1 MNPNQNHWL
10 TTARIGVGLLATT
23 LTTLNF
29 IAYIFF
35 STQFANMPP
44 QIVWQPELVRSF
56 LATQGQDFYLYLGVL
71 IGLDIFGTLCASSLI
86 FLLLW
91 RKGDDWFG
99 LYLSLMFALLI
110 GFPAQF
116 ESSWSPAPFMSRA
129 IEAAGIY
136 MVFILLYL
144 FPNGRFVPSWSR
156 GLLIVYGVGYVYAI
170 FFPNDP
176 ANPSLINQLLL
187 LALAVAILI
196 GAGGQIY
203 RYRRVSDSIERQQ
216 TKWSAFFFLLWI
228 LRTLLLVIPPPM
240 QTLMREPSSRGFAL
254 FLFTGASSSVLFSL
268 FMISMVIAIFR
279 YRLFDIDLIIRRTVQ
294 YTVISG
300 LGFIAYLLAVGG
312 TSLLFQARSD
322 LAAGI
327 ITLVVLVSAFVW
339 LRPRLETLM
348 NKYVPLPQMPPEVL
362 AEMER
367 EKVEREKKKATKEV
381 GEQAVGGDTRL
392 HEPWL
397 TIARVVWVIITG
409 LAVTLFIASIPFLIS
424 DQRYLCTTEPCTA
437 PLLNAVEVNLLSQI
451 GLSLTTYTWYFSSL
465 IVVQILAATA
475 VGIFIGWRKSDDWMA
490 LCTSVFL
497 ITFFISLGT
506 SNALVAQPNW
516 LLPRNVIAGIG
527 QASIFII
534 FFLFP
539 DGRFVPRWTRWLTLA
554 LLVFFS
560 ITVVV
565 LTLSP
570 AVAGSP
576 IFGVIIFGTLPFAI
590 GSFIYRYWRVS
601 NPPQRQQIKWVV
613 LSLVVLPLVDL
624 FFRSIVLPLIFPS
637 FQQPGL
643 EHIIY
648 NMVTLPLFR
657 HVPFIFVPVA
667 FAIAIF
673 RYRLY
678 DIDLIIRRTVQY
690 TVISGLGFIAYL
702 LAVGGTSLLFQARS
716 DLAAGIITL
725 VVLVGAVVWLRPRLE
740 TLMNKY
746 MPLPQLPPEVLAEME
761 REKAEREKKKAI
773 KEVGEQTVGGDTRL
787 QGDWLTIVR
796 LVWFV
801 CALVVAII
809 LLGALPGYYSHYAQA
824 IGTDPYDLGQFNQSF
839 QVLVGLS
846 NFVSDFSSFALAI
859 LLFWRKPNDRMA
871 LFASFFLLITAVA
884 STYSLDYFLTAYF
897 GAPSTYE
904 LGSTLQTPLWILVF
918 CIFPDGRFVPRWTR
932 WLFLASI
939 LISFLILTGGEW
951 SVMSYPIFILVMY
964 AQVYRHRRVS
974 NDAERKQT
982 QWVVFGL
989 FVSLVLSLI
998 ASIIYKRPS
1007 PPLINI
1013 FPLSLTIAILHSRLW
1028 NIDLIIRRTVQY
1040 TVISGL
1046 GFIAYLLAVG
1056 GTSLLFQTRSDLAA
1070 GIITL
1075 VVLVSAFVWLRP
1087 RLETLMNKYMPL
1099 PELPLEVLSEMEREK
1114 VERERKR
1121 AETATQKTNLN
1132 RVLTIV
1138 FAILVAIEI
1147 GYLVVG
1153 LASIPTYY
1161 QRVTQQTIETTQLF
1175 GREFVSN
1182 AWIAQ
1187 AAEQRNLSLTQYA
1200 LYRIISSTLATLIPA
1215 VIALFMLWR
1224 ARQQWFI
1231 WLTAFTIIFLGQ
1243 SNLGELTIV
1252 ARLIPVQVFGL
1263 NTIFW
1268 FILMLFF
1275 FLFPTGKRVP
1285 RKWGWLVIG
1294 LVIYHFFIQAGTVL
1308 HYAAPQMAASLNLPS
1323 WSNSLYVLPVLLNFL
1338 VVFACQIYRYRHVS
1352 TPIERQQTK
1361 WFVLGFA
1368 FMLVIVL
1375 VGLLFQANLL
1385 TVSQGS
1391 FLQDFLMA
1399 SLWMPV
1405 YAGIAIAIL
1414 RYRLFDIDIIIRRT
1428 VQYTVISGLG
1438 FIAYLLAVGGT
1449 SLLFQARSDLAAGII
1464 TLVVLVSAFVW
1475 LRPRLETLMNKYM
1488 PLPQLPPE
1496 VVVEMEREKAEKEAR
1511 KRMAVN
1517 RSSLYL
1523 SLWRWSAFAIMIL
1536 CVILFVWNLLLW
1548 PASAPTNLTLIRPSN
1563 TWTDTALLAAIQEAG
1578 LSVVSLNA
1586 YQMLLTSIPAL
1597 LFVIVAGI
1605 IFVRRSTD
1613 WFSIYLSL
1621 LLVIFGTMSNS
1632 LASAIRDV
1640 HPVLNLLKPLLSN
1653 AGWIGLFPMFY
1664 LFPTGTFVP
1673 RWTRWMLVVLA
1684 SFLLLLLLNT
1694 AGWLTQALFD
1704 PIGISIAMALFMGG
1718 AGSQIY
1724 RYQKHSDMIQR
1735 QQTKWV
1741 LIAIVIFVL
1750 STFLALGRLLL
1761 QPAQSFTADGLRAY
1775 LIVSSIFS
1783 VVNLLLPV
1791 SIGFAILRY
1800 RLFDIDL
1807 IIRRTVQYT
1816 VISGLGFIA
1825 YLLAVGG
1832 TSLLFQARSDLAAG
1846 IIALVVLVSAF
1857 VWLRPRLETLM
1868 NKYMPLPQLPPEALA
1883 EIAHEKT
1890 KQDKKKV
1897 APTMNTDSTGIQ
1909 GNWLIFVRLV
1919 WISLA
1924 LIALTMFFVG
1934 MPQRLDPQSALC
1946 APPATPCQRNLI
1958 SAAEAALLPQIGLT
1972 LETYNLFAVITQYG
1986 LMPLLWL
1993 AMSALIFWRKSD
2005 DWLGVITAWF
2015 MIGFPFAIF
2024 TGGLITSNPILIIF
2038 GGILR
2043 WFNGILPTLFFFFP
2057 SGRFV
2062 PRWTRWVVAGFAISH
2077 TLNFIWQLQILLTK
2091 SPIPTG
2097 PNIFGII
2104 YIGVFILSVGC
2115 QIYRYWRVSTT
2126 DERRQTNWIF
2136 VSILTLPGLDLLLRV
2151 IMEAVFP
2158 QWHQPGLAH
2167 IIYNLIADP
2176 LLAAGFL
2183 LVPIAFAI
2191 AVLRY
2196 RLYAIDLV
2204 IRRTVIYGGIVGG
2217 LALIYFG
2224 GIALL
2229 QFLSQVITGPQ
2240 SDLVIILITLGIVAL
2255 FNPVRRRLQTWL
2267 DRAFYREKVDFREAL
2282 TAFTREVR
2290 TIIDLQELL
2299 RTLVNRTTDLLHITH
2314 GAVFLW
2320 TGQATPQ
2327 LAEGRNFN
2335 GDAATL
2341 TLNNELLNS
2350 LESGQAVSRPDHSTF
2365 PLLIPLIAPTN
2376 PQPLIGVLAL
2386 GKRLSD
2392 QQYSRE
2398 DQTLLRSLADQAG
2411 TALYVAQLIQERQR
2425 ETQLRAESDRQLVT
2439 YHHSPAGRAEALAQS
2454 LILNP
2459 QTSLVELHT
2468 LVQNAEHDVETAQ
2481 LLDPLPH
2488 AFENLNAPLLAG
2500 FAEGYRFIFTSQFNP
2515 ELLAV
2520 GLRQLIQQL
2529 ESPTAQ
2535 DVNGV
2540 TEALLLYRFSQQALD
2555 VNSIPQISD
2564 CSTPL
2569 AELPT
2574 ALTDFKP
2581 FAQALGELSSVCD
2594 ALRAYERVD
2603 AVQDKLAYLASAIER
2618 LSHAERYARA
2628 ELSLPDKI
2636 ILIRLVANWLR
2647 VVTGAMSEVQTRA
2660 RLVVQLLTRHTW
2672 TGEIV
2677 TVALNLRNEG
2687 RGIALN
2693 LKVSLAASTDYTLL
2707 DETAVV
2713 EQLSAGEETQVEL
2726 RVRPRLTQGLSQ
2738 FRARFIIIYDDSR
2751 GRDQVEN
2758 FADVVY
2764 LLAEEG
2770 EFKFVPNPYVVG
2782 TPLQTGSSLF
2792 FGRADVFNFIQ
2803 ENLAA
2808 AHQNNLVLI
2817 GQRRTGKTS
2826 LLKQLPAQ
2834 LGDSYMPIYLDGQS
2848 LALDPGLPN
2857 FFYSLATEIA
2867 FALEDRGLPVPA
2879 PELASF
2885 ADSPTH
2891 TFERKFLPQVYE
2903 VLAGRHLLLLLDEFE
2918 ELENAVRRGNIDASV
2933 FSFLRHLMQHATQLS
2948 VIFCGTHRMEELAA
2962 DYWSVLFNISLYKHI
2977 AFLGQAETLR
2987 LIQEPVASYGMKY
3000 DDLALDKMWRVT
3012 AGHPYF
3018 LQLLC
3023 HSLVNR
3029 HNKSQR
3035 NYLTI
3040 ADVNDALE
3048 EILATGE
3055 AHFVYL
3061 WTESTRTERLILTAL
3076 SRLMPLTG
3084 HTTVVQVT
3092 DYLSERG
3099 INLERRTIAEAL
3111 HHLALRDILRPHGNE
3126 PARELLTADGYAWQ
3140 LGLLGLWVEK
3150 YKSLS
3155 RVVDE
3160 TRE

>member
-1 MNPNQNHWL
+1 MNLHQNHWL
-10 TTARIGVGLLATT
+10 TTARIGIGLLATT

-44 QIVWQPELVRSF
+44 QIVWQPEFVRSF
-56 LATQGQDFYLYLGVL
+56 LATQGQDFNLYLGVL

-86 FLLLW
+86 VLLLW
-91 RKGDDWFG
+91 RKADNWFG

-136 MVFILLYL
+136 MVFILLHL

-156 GLLIVYGVGYVYAI
+156 GLLIVYGVGYVNAI
-170 FFPNDP
+170 FFPNVS

-187 LALAVAILI
+187 LGLAVAILI

-203 RYRRVSDSIERQQ
+203 RYWRVSNSVERQQ

-240 QTLMREPSSRGFAL
+240 QALMREPTAFGFAL

-348 NKYVPLPQMPPEVL
+348 NKYMPLPQLPPEVL

-367 EKVEREKKKATKEV
+367 EKAEAERKRAEKEALKRKVTD
-381 GEQAVGGDTRL
+381 DTRL
-392 HEPWL
+392 QGRWL
-397 TIARVVWVIITG
+397 LFVRAAWYVCAALAAVVLLAAVPVYYSHLVQAIHTDPFDLGPFNLPFQLLADVGDLLGSFISVALAVFLFWRKPNDRMALFVSFFSLITG
-409 LAVTLFIASIPFLIS
+409 VTGIHVLDYVL
-424 DQRYLCTTEPCTA
+424 TA
-437 PLLNAVEVNLLSQI
+437 
-451 GLSLTTYTWYFSSL
+451 Y
-465 IVVQILAATA
+465 
-475 VGIFIGWRKSDDWMA
+475 
-490 LCTSVFL
+490 
-497 ITFFISLGT
+497 LGT
-506 SNALVAQPNW
+506 PSTFELVSHLATP
-516 LLPRNVIAGIG
+516 LIMLIYCI
-527 QASIFII
+527 
-534 FFLFP
+534 FP
-539 DGRFVPRWTRWLTLA
+539 DGRFAPRWTRWLFLVSILTA
-554 LLVFFS
+554 SSIFVSAEWVAISNTLVFP
-560 ITVVV
+560 
-565 LTLSP
+565 L
-570 AVAGSP
+570 
-576 IFGVIIFGTLPFAI
+576 
-590 GSFIYRYWRVS
+590 FILATYAQVYRYRRVS
-601 NPPQRQQIKWVV
+601 NDAERKQTKWVLFGFGVSIV
-613 LSLVVLPLVDL
+613 LALIASFVYKHLSPPFLNVLPLSL
-624 FFRSIVLPLIFPS
+624 
-637 FQQPGL
+637 
-643 EHIIY
+643 
-648 NMVTLPLFR
+648 T
-657 HVPFIFVPVA
+657 
-667 FAIAIF
+667 IAIL
-673 RYRLY
+673 RARLW
-678 DIDLIIRRTVQY
+678 DIDIIIRRTVQY

-716 DLAAGIITL
+716 DLAAGIIAL
-725 VVLVGAVVWLRPRLE
+725 VVLVSAFVWLRPRLE

-761 REKAEREKKKAI
+761 HEKVEREEKKANKELSEKA
-773 KEVGEQTVGGDTRL
+773 VGGDTRL
-787 QGDWLTIVR
+787 QSGWLTIVR
-796 LVWFV
+796 VVWFV

-904 LGSTLQTPLWILVF
+904 LGSALQTPLWILIF

-939 LISFLILTGGEW
+939 LISFLILAGGEW
-951 SVMSYPIFILVMY
+951 SVMSYPIIILGIY

-998 ASIIYKRPS
+998 ASLIYKRPS

-1046 GFIAYLLAVG
+1046 GFVAYLLAVG
-1056 GTSLLFQTRSDLAA
+1056 GTSFLFQARSDLAA
-1070 GIITL
+1070 GIITI

-1087 RLETLMNKYMPL
+1087 RLEAWMNKYLPL
-1099 PELPLEVLSEMEREK
+1099 PQLPPEVLAEMEREK
-1114 VERERKR
+1114 VEKEKKH
-1121 AETATQKTNLN
+1121 AETATQKSNLN
-1132 RVLTIV
+1132 RILTIV

-1243 SNLGELTIV
+1243 SNLSELTIV

-1275 FLFPTGKRVP
+1275 FLFPTGQRVP

-1323 WSNSLYVLPVLLNFL
+1323 WSNSLYILPVLLNFL
-1338 VVFACQIYRYRHVS
+1338 VVFACQIYRYRYVS

-1375 VGLLFQANLL
+1375 VGLLFQANIL

-1391 FLQDFLMA
+1391 FLQDFLIA

-1414 RYRLFDIDIIIRRT
+1414 RYRLFDIDLIIRRT
-1428 VQYTVISGLG
+1428 VQYTVISSLG

-1464 TLVVLVSAFVW
+1464 ASVVLVSAFVW

-1496 VVVEMEREKAEKEAR
+1496 VVM
-1511 KRMAVN
+1511 
-1517 RSSLYL
+1517 
-1523 SLWRWSAFAIMIL
+1523 
-1536 CVILFVWNLLLW
+1536 
-1548 PASAPTNLTLIRPSN
+1548 
-1563 TWTDTALLAAIQEAG
+1563 
-1578 LSVVSLNA
+1578 
-1586 YQMLLTSIPAL
+1586 
-1597 LFVIVAGI
+1597 
-1605 IFVRRSTD
+1605 
-1613 WFSIYLSL
+1613 
-1621 LLVIFGTMSNS
+1621 
-1632 LASAIRDV
+1632 
-1640 HPVLNLLKPLLSN
+1640 
-1653 AGWIGLFPMFY
+1653 
-1664 LFPTGTFVP
+1664 
-1673 RWTRWMLVVLA
+1673 
-1684 SFLLLLLLNT
+1684 
-1694 AGWLTQALFD
+1694 
-1704 PIGISIAMALFMGG
+1704 
-1718 AGSQIY
+1718 
-1724 RYQKHSDMIQR
+1724 
-1735 QQTKWV
+1735 
-1741 LIAIVIFVL
+1741 
-1750 STFLALGRLLL
+1750 
-1761 QPAQSFTADGLRAY
+1761 
-1775 LIVSSIFS
+1775 
-1783 VVNLLLPV
+1783 
-1791 SIGFAILRY
+1791 
-1800 RLFDIDL
+1800 DI
-1807 IIRRTVQYT
+1807 
-1816 VISGLGFIA
+1816 
-1825 YLLAVGG
+1825 
-1832 TSLLFQARSDLAAG
+1832 
-1846 IIALVVLVSAF
+1846 
-1857 VWLRPRLETLM
+1857 E
-1868 NKYMPLPQLPPEALA
+1868 
-1883 EIAHEKT
+1883 HEKT

-1897 APTMNTDSTGIQ
+1897 APTMNTDSTRIQ
-1909 GNWLIFVRLV
+1909 GNWLIFVRFV

-1946 APPATPCQRNLI
+1946 APPETPCQRHLL
-1958 SAAEAALLPQIGLT
+1958 SAIEVALLPQIGLT
-1972 LETYNLFAVITQYG
+1972 LETYNLFVVVTQYA

-2024 TGGLITSNPILIIF
+2024 TGGVVTSNPVLIIF

-2057 SGRFV
+2057 NGRFV
-2062 PRWTRWVVAGFAISH
+2062 PRWTRWVVVGFAISH
-2077 TLNFIWQLQILLTK
+2077 TLNFIWQLQILLTN

-2097 PNIFGII
+2097 PNIFSMI
-2104 YIGVFILSVGC
+2104 YFGVFLFSVGC

-2126 DERRQTNWIF
+2126 DERRQTKWIF

-2176 LLAAGFL
+2176 LLAAGFWI
-2183 LVPIAFAI
+2183 VPIAFAI

-2240 SDLVIILITLGIVAL
+2240 SDLVIILITLLIVVL

-2320 TGQATPQ
+2320 TDQATPQ

-2341 TLNNELLNS
+2341 TLNDELLNS
-2350 LESGQAVSRPDHSTF
+2350 LESGHAVSRPDHSTF

-2411 TALYVAQLIQERQR
+2411 TALYVAQLIQERQS
-2425 ETQLRAESDRQLVT
+2425 ETQRRQESERQLIA
-2439 YHHSPAGRAEALAQS
+2439 YRHSPAGRAEALAQS
-2454 LILNP
+2454 LISNP
-2459 QTSLVELHT
+2459 QLSLIELHT

-2488 AFENLNAPLLAG
+2488 AFENLNAPMLTG

-2529 ESPTAQ
+2529 ESPTVQ
-2535 DVNGV
+2535 DVNGA

-2564 CSTPL
+2564 CSSAL

-2574 ALTDFKP
+2574 TLTDFKP
-2581 FAQALGELSSVCD
+2581 FAQALGELRSVCD

-2707 DETAVV
+2707 DETAIV
-2713 EQLSAGEETQVEL
+2713 EHLSAGEETQVEL

-2891 TFERKFLPQVYE
+2891 TFERKFLAQVYE
-2903 VLAGRHLLLLLDEFE
+2903 VLNGKHLLLLLDEFE
-2918 ELENAVRRGNIDASV
+2918 ELENAVRRGNIDTSV

-3061 WTESTRTERLILTAL
+3061 WTESTHIERLVLTAL

-3099 INLERRTIAEAL
+3099 INLERRLVADAL
-3111 HHLALRDILRPHGNE
+3111 HHLALRDILRTQGNE
-3126 PARELLTADGYAWQ
+3126 PARELLATEGYAWQ

-3160 TRE
+3160 SRE